1 MTQSESR
8 AFRAALAMPFL
19 GLAIVCLGAMDIDKL
34 VAQEQPFLEA
44 GRIDWDG
51 GTVQVFDQFYKI
63 PVIDD
68 MWRGIT
74 VTFSASYIPLDAVG
88 WWQLFSFL
96 NDLGPMYS
104 IWFLESCRAGNAW
117 TPVYT

>member
-1 MTQSESR
+1 
-8 AFRAALAMPFL
+8 
-19 GLAIVCLGAMDIDKL
+19 MDTNKL
-34 VAQEQPFLEA
+34 VAHGQSFVEA

-51 GTVQVFDQFYKI
+51 GTMQVFDQFYKI
-63 PVIDD
+63 AFIDD

-104 IWFLESCRAGNAW
+104 VWFLESCRAGNAW
-117 TPVYT
+117 TPAYT